1 MAQQYPPPP
10 MDVALLW
17 YTLQFIT
24 TKEIGVLQRRLQR
37 GMSRLLQ
44 ACQASP
50 QHGPVVDHPGLPA

>member
-1 MAQQYPPPP
+1 